1 MSDTLELK
9 KFRNPPVEIGVG
21 DFDKDGKQKQIKIS
35 DIPYG
40 KHNEFMQLLSAI
52 WMRTKIVPKTA
63 ELFDVLI
70 RNKVAKGEDVSTAVQ
85 SLVEATGSICKEATE
100 DERVKLLSIL
110 TDDQINSKNI
120 GKLQVSEVFNLLSW
134 LIDRNLQAEK
144 NFEASLNS
152 TLNQNKQNM

>member
-1 MSDTLELK
+1 MSELEFK
-9 KFRNPPVEIGVG
+9 KFRNPPVEIGIG
-21 DFDKDGKQKQIKIS
+21 DFDADGAQKKIKVS

-40 KHNEFMQLLSAI
+40 KHAEFMQLLSAI
-52 WMRTKIVPKTA
+52 MMRSKIVPKTA

-70 RNKVAKGEDVSTAVQ
+70 KNKVASGLDVAPAVQ
-85 SLVEATGSICKEATE
+85 SLVDSIGSICREATE

-110 TDDQINSKNI
+110 TGDQINAENV
-120 GKLQVSEVFNLLSW
+120 GNLQVTEVFNLLSW

-152 TLNQNKQNM
+152 TLNQNQKNT